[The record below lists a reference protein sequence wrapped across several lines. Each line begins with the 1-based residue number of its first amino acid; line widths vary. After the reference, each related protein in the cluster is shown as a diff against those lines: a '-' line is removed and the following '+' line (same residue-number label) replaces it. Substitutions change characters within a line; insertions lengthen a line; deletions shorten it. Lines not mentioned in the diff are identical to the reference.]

1 MMKNDEKHD
10 IMSRVVRNMNESF
23 VCMCC
28 ERRHPVEKAYIT
40 NKRVGICQTCWE
52 KIEQVPPGSPFA
64 GTDSTRV
71 LISPFFYTGPL
82 RSAVLQYKFHG
93 KWLFGEIFSRLILDY
108 IHDFDLEMQ
117 YDAVASIPLS
127 RKRLWERGYNQA
139 WQIAQPVAAALEL
152 PFLDNGIFRRRHT
165 LAQSTLRGRE
175 RYDNVRGAFIAN
187 PREIENK
194 NIILVDDVFTYGATI
209 ESCAK
214 ELKDKGAKD
223 ILALTLAVV
232 PRTYK
237 K

>member
-1 MMKNDEKHD
+1 MKNGEKYD
-10 IMSRVVRNMNESF
+10 TMRRVVRNMAESF

-28 ERRHPVEKAYIT
+28 ERRHPVEKAHIT
-40 NKRVGICQTCWE
+40 NGKVGVCRICWG

-82 RSAVLQYKFHG
+82 RNAVLQYKFQG
-93 KWLFGEIFSRLILDY
+93 KWLFGEIFSKLIVGY
-108 IHDFDLEMQ
+108 IHDFDLQTQ
-117 YDAVASIPLS
+117 YDAVTSVPLS

-139 WQIAQPVAAALEL
+139 RQIAQPVAAALGL
-152 PFLDNGIFRRRHT
+152 PLLDNGIFRKKHT

-194 NIILVDDVFTYGATI
+194 NIILIDDVFTYGATI

-214 ELKDKGAKD
+214 ELKEKGAKD
-223 ILALTLAVV
+223 VLALTLAVV
-232 PRTYK
+232 PRAYK